1 MTRTIAARLPRSL
14 YSVGAAVGLLLG
26 LLGITAATP
35 SMAGADTPAMTPP
48 ATISVTPLTD
58 LANLNSAAA
67 FTRPQ
72 GPGAHAAGPSA
83 RAAGPLG
90 VAPAVANVAPTD
102 FTVNTLVDAHL
113 SGTAAPGTC
122 VADTPPAPADSCS
135 LRAAIESANASGT
148 AVQIDLPAGSYPL
161 TLGQLVITDPGGIN
175 IIGAGALDTEINA
188 SAQADRV
195 LQLSG
200 GSAVAQLSGLDI
212 EHGSAPTGVGA
223 TDPGYGGGIS
233 VFDPTDSLVLNNVI
247 VEDNT
252 ATAGG
257 AGIDNFGQLWATGST
272 INANQLT
279 DSGRTFTAG
288 GGLANEFFG
297 SVELTNDTILN
308 NAISGTGTGTTGTTV
323 SGAGIDT
330 YGTLSMHGGSISG
343 NTITLPSSTDPAN
356 PSEGDGGG
364 LTVDGPTTV
373 TSVTVD
379 HNVILPAG
387 GATNVTSFGG
397 GIADIAGLSIVQGSE
412 IEENTAIADLHA
424 SGGGLSIRS
433 GLVNIQTTDVSGNAA
448 GEIGGTVA
456 NGSSATGGG
465 ISTLLA
471 GSVNVVGSTIDDN
484 GASAT
489 TADTNLTVSAA
500 GGGIF
505 LLAGTSTITNS
516 SINENHAGSPGAPDS
531 AGFGGGIA
539 ALNPVVGGLDLSHD
553 QVNNNT
559 AFGGYGGGVL
569 SFNTGSTTIFSSTI
583 DGNQATNGDLAVGGT
598 QGDGG
603 GIFGFGTSAVRDTTI
618 DSNHAETEGGGF
630 VESAGGV
637 ISTDT
642 ISNNTAGL
650 GGGLFVAP
658 FVGTTQPTQVKNST
672 IAGNVATGD
681 AGGGI
686 AVGSTSVSLT
696 YSTVTGNTGPIG
708 GGVVAIGG
716 TYLATGSIISG
727 NTAPSSPDCAFAS
740 GPTASFSSSGFNLI
754 GAGCATNPA
763 PTDLVGVDAMLA
775 GLANNGGPT
784 QTVALLRNS
793 PAIDSGGG
801 PACPLTD
808 QRGVRRPQGIACD
821 IGAFESTYSG
831 YWEVAS
837 DGGIFTFGDASFF
850 GSMGGQPLNK
860 PVVGMASTPDGQGYW
875 EVASDGGIFTFGD
888 AGFFGSKG
896 GQPLNKPV
904 VGMASTPDGKGYW
917 EVASDGGV
925 FTFGDAGFFGSAT
938 GHKLTKR
945 VVGMVAAPDGQ
956 GYWLTAANGSVF
968 AFGSAKSFGDPSDQV
983 LNAPVTSIAR
993 TPSGKGYTLA
1003 AADGGIFAFG
1013 DAGFFGSMG
1022 GQPLNKP
1029 VIGLA
1034 ATNDGQGYW
1043 LFATDGGVFSFG
1055 DAVFHGSMGGQP
1067 LNAPVVGGATP
1078 A

>member
-1 MTRTIAARLPRSL
+1 
-14 YSVGAAVGLLLG
+14 
-26 LLGITAATP
+26 
-35 SMAGADTPAMTPP
+35 MAGADTPAITPP
-48 ATISVTPLTD
+48 AAISVTPLTD

-72 GPGAHAAGPSA
+72 GPGTHAVGPSA
-83 RAAGPLG
+83 RAAAPLG
-90 VAPAVANVAPTD
+90 VAPAVANVAPTV
-102 FTVNTLVDAHL
+102 FTVDTLVDAHL

-122 VADTPPAPADSCS
+122 VAASPPAPADSCS

-161 TLGQLVITDPGGIN
+161 SLGQLVITDPGGIN
-175 IIGAGALDTEINA
+175 IAGAGALATEINA

-212 EHGSAPTGVGA
+212 EHGSAPTGLGA
-223 TDPGYGGGIS
+223 SDPGYGGGIS
-233 VFDPTDSLVLNNVI
+233 VFDPTDSLVLNSVI
-247 VEDNT
+247 IENNT

-257 AGIDNFGQLWATGST
+257 AGIDNFGQLWATGTT
-272 INANQLT
+272 ITANQLT
-279 DSGRTFTAG
+279 DNGRSFTAG
-288 GGLANEFFG
+288 GGLANEFLG
-297 SVELTNDTILN
+297 SVELTNDTISN
-308 NAISGTGTGTTGTTV
+308 NAISGTGTGTTKTVV
-323 SGAGIDT
+323 SGAGIDN
-330 YGTLSMHGGSISG
+330 YGTLSMHGGSISA
-343 NTITLPSSTDPAN
+343 NTISLPSSTDPAN

-373 TSVTVD
+373 TDVTVD
-379 HNVILPAG
+379 HNQILPVMS
-387 GATNVTSFGG
+387 ATNVTSYGA
-397 GIADIAGLSIVQGSE
+397 GIADIAGLSNVQGSE
-412 IEENTAIADLHA
+412 IEDNTAIADLHS

-433 GLVNIQTTDVSGNAA
+433 GLVNIEATDVSGNSAE
-448 GEIGGTVA
+448 EIGGTVA
-456 NGSSATGGG
+456 HGSSAAGGG
-465 ISTLLA
+465 ISALIA
-471 GSVNVVGSTIDDN
+471 GSVNVVGSTIDEN
-484 GASAT
+484 AASAT
-489 TADTNLTVSAA
+489 TPDTNLTVSAS

-505 LLAGTSTITNS
+505 LLAGTSTITTS
-516 SINENHAGSPGAPDS
+516 SINGNHAGSEGAPDS

-539 ALNPVVGGLDLSHD
+539 AMNPVVGGLDLTHD
-553 QVNNNT
+553 QVDNNS

-583 DGNQATNGDLAVGGT
+583 NGNKATNGNLTVGGT

-603 GIFGFGTSAVRDTTI
+603 GIFGFGTSSVRDTTI
-618 DSNHAETEGGGF
+618 DSNHADTEGGGF
-630 VESAGGV
+630 VETAGGV

-658 FVGTTQPTQVKNST
+658 FAFSAPPTQVKNST
-672 IAGNVATGD
+672 IAGNVATGE

-686 AVGSTSVSLT
+686 AVAGTSVSLT

-708 GGVVAIGG
+708 GGAVAIGG

-740 GPTASFSSSGFNLI
+740 GPTPSFSSSGYNLI
-754 GAGCATNPA
+754 GTGCATNPA
-763 PTDLVGVDAMLA
+763 PSDLVGVDAMLA
-775 GLANNGGPT
+775 GLADNGGPT
-784 QTVALLRNS
+784 HTVALLRNS
-793 PAIDSGGG
+793 PAIDAGGG

-808 QRGVRRPQGIACD
+808 QRGVTRPQGKACD

-875 EVASDGGIFTFGD
+875 EVA
-888 AGFFGSKG
+888 A
-896 GQPLNKPV
+896 
-904 VGMASTPDGKGYW
+904 
-917 EVASDGGV
+917 DGGV
-925 FTFGDAGFFGSAT
+925 FTFGDASFFGSAT

-945 VVGMVAAPDGQ
+945 VVGMVAAPDGH

-1034 ATNDGQGYW
+1034 ATNDAQGYW